1 MLGKSSELAPAAR
14 KKNPLRMEETAMI
27 VKFRP
32 MQAEDKELFKSFIR
46 SLPREDNYYLLIDV
60 QNDQAIDRWM
70 EKIQSGQTIGV
81 VATEGSDMIGYCNLK
96 TNDLA
101 WTRHVGEICISVS
114 AKYRG
119 RGIGKALA
127 EQIFL
132 KARARGLQKLWTRMA
147 ISQDAAQ
154 HMFMSL
160 GFRTEALLSD
170 FVKNENGLTDSLVIM
185 SHDTGEHWTF

>member
-1 MLGKSSELAPAAR
+1 
-14 KKNPLRMEETAMI
+14 
-27 VKFRP
+27 

-46 SLPREDNYYLLIDV
+46 SLPRKDNYYLLIDV

-81 VATEGSDMIGYCNLK
+81 VATNGSDMIGYSNLK

-101 WTRHVGEICISVS
+101 WTAHVGEICISVS
-114 AKYRG
+114 AAYRG

-132 KARARGLQKLWTRMA
+132 KARARGLQKIWTRMA

-154 HMFMSL
+154 HMFMKL
-160 GFRTEALLSD
+160 GFRTEAVLSD
-170 FVKNENGLTDSLVIM
+170 FVKNENGLTEDLVIM
-185 SHDTGEHWTF
+185 SHDFGEHWSF

>member
-1 MLGKSSELAPAAR
+1 
-14 KKNPLRMEETAMI
+14 MI

-46 SLPREDNYYLLIDV
+46 SLPRKDNYYLLIDV
-60 QNDQAIDRWM
+60 HNDQAIDRWM
-70 EKIQSGQTIGV
+70 EKVRSGETIGV

-96 TNDLA
+96 TSGLA
-101 WTRHVGEICISVS
+101 WTAHVGEICISVS
-114 AKYRG
+114 AAYRG

-132 KARARGLQKLWTRMA
+132 KARARGLQKIWTRMA

-154 HMFMSL
+154 HMFMRL

-170 FVKNENGLTDSLVIM
+170 FVKNENGLTDALVIM
-185 SHDTGEHWTF
+185 SYDSGEHWSF

>member
-1 MLGKSSELAPAAR
+1 
-14 KKNPLRMEETAMI
+14 MI

-46 SLPREDNYYLLIDV
+46 SLPRKDNYYLLIDV
-60 QNDQAIDRWM
+60 HNDQAIDRWM
-70 EKIQSGQTIGV
+70 EKVQSGQTIGV

-96 TNDLA
+96 TTGLA
-101 WTRHVGEICISVS
+101 WTAHVGEICISVS
-114 AKYRG
+114 AAYRG

-132 KARARGLQKLWTRMA
+132 KARTRGLQKLWTRMA

-170 FVKNENGLTDSLVIM
+170 FVKNENGLTDALVIM
-185 SHDTGEHWTF
+185 SYDSGENWSS

>member
-1 MLGKSSELAPAAR
+1 
-14 KKNPLRMEETAMI
+14 MI

-46 SLPREDNYYLLIDV
+46 SLPRKDNYYLLIDV
-60 QNDQAIDRWM
+60 HDDQAIDRWM
-70 EKIQSGQTIGV
+70 EKVQSGQTIGV

-96 TNDLA
+96 TTGLA
-101 WTRHVGEICISVS
+101 WTAHVGEICISVS
-114 AKYRG
+114 AAYRG

-132 KARARGLQKLWTRMA
+132 KARARGLQKIWTRMA

-154 HMFMSL
+154 HMFMRL

-170 FVKNENGLTDSLVIM
+170 FVKNENGLTDALVIM
-185 SHDTGEHWTF
+185 SYDAGENWSF

>member
-1 MLGKSSELAPAAR
+1 
-14 KKNPLRMEETAMI
+14 MI

-32 MQAEDKELFKSFIR
+32 IQAEDKELFKAFIR
-46 SLPREDNYYLLIDV
+46 SLPRKDNYYLLIDV
-60 QNDQAIDRWM
+60 HNDQAIDRWM
-70 EKIQSGQTIGV
+70 EKIQSEQTIGV
-81 VATEGSDMIGYCNLK
+81 VATNESHMIGYCNLE

-114 AKYRG
+114 SAYRG

-132 KARARGLQKLWTRMA
+132 KARARGLQKLWARMA

-154 HMFMSL
+154 HMFMRL

-170 FVKNENGLTDSLVIM
+170 FVKNENGLTEALVIM
-185 SHDTGEHWTF
+185 SHDSGEHWTF